1 MTLHHIF
8 VQDDDAD
15 NLEFRGEAALWV
27 PKLAMFM
34 APGVNVKIYGGYRE
48 QTAIIDDIIEVPVP
62 QEYRYKVM
70 LKRVE
75 A

>member
-34 APGVNVKIYGGYRE
+34 APWRGRE
-48 QTAIIDDIIEVPVP
+48 NLWWVQGAN
-62 QEYRYKVM
+62 RHH
-70 LKRVE
+70 R
-75 A
+75 

>member
-48 QTAIIDDIIEVPVP
+48 QTAIIDDIIKVPGSAGISL
-62 QEYRYKVM
+62 QGDAE
-70 LKRVE
+70 E
-75 A
+75 G

>member
-34 APGVNVKIYGGYRE
+34 APGVNVKIYGGYKE
-48 QTAIIDDIIEVPVP
+48 QTATIDDIIEVPIS

>member
-34 APGVNVKIYGGYRE
+34 APGVSVKIYGGYKE

-62 QEYRYKVM
+62 QEYCYKVM
-70 LKRVE
+70 LKRVD
-75 A
+75 

>member
-15 NLEFRGEAALWV
+15 NLEFRGEATLWV

-34 APGVNVKIYGGYRE
+34 APGVSVKIYGGYKE

-62 QEYRYKVM
+62 QEYCYKVM
-70 LKRVE
+70 LKRVD
-75 A
+75 

>member
-1 MTLHHIF
+1 VTLHHIF

-27 PKLAMFM
+27 PKLPMFM
-34 APGVNVKIYGGYRE
+34 TPGVSVKIYGGYRE
-48 QTAIIDDIIEVPVP
+48 QAAVIDDIIKVPVP

-70 LKRVE
+70 LKRVD
-75 A
+75 